1 MKNERNEKQE
11 VSQEPEETKNQRLL
25 EEYKR
30 KFGEVYL
37 LEIPTDEKVL
47 TAYLKTPSR
56 KAIEASM
63 SFANSQPLTA
73 NEIILNDAWISGDE
87 EIRKIEKNL
96 IAALMSLDGLIEIKR
111 GNLKKL

>member
-1 MKNERNEKQE
+1 MKNERNTDQN
-11 VSQEPEETKNQRLL
+11 SEPTEESKKDALL
-25 EEYKR
+25 VEYKR

-87 EIRKIEKNL
+87 EIRKVEKNL
-96 IAALMSLDGLIEIKR
+96 LSALMSLDGLIELKK